1 MRKTKVCDG
10 ASNYFVEEV
19 ERVTGIDPPCL
30 ITSLPRLRRK
40 NSTTCSIRL
49 RARSRNG
56 WTLWWRREPNVL
68 SYAIPILPV
77 CFDTRFKLSLPLA
90 ELLE

>member
-40 NSTTCSIRL
+40 KQHNL
-49 RARSRNG
+49 LD
-56 WTLWWRREPNVL
+56 TLAGEVEERMDALVE
-68 SYAIPILPV
+68 
-77 CFDTRFKLSLPLA
+77 T
-90 ELLE
+90 